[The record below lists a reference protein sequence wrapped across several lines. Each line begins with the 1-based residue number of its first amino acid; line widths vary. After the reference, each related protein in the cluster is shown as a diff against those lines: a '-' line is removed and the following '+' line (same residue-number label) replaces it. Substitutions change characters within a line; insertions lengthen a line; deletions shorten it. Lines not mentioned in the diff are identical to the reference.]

1 MFTPTQLEQVA
12 PSMVAAAAK
21 DLKRA
26 GDGEGKAH
34 GHYRSRV
41 LSPISGGVI
50 WHDDPAKSDA
60 VPVLA
65 AAALAFDTVSTLML
79 AGTTALATLAVEL
92 DAAKRSAEKV
102 ITFARN
108 MTFTVDMQRG
118 EISYEPPPGSY
129 PGPAAGG
136 DGQHAQLNGMAMQCD
151 ALLKAALRRADRA
164 DTACGSLLSGLG
176 YVNVPMTSSNYPGL
190 AEAAR
195 HANTAAYTALGKA
208 IQLLSQLRTAAK
220 NDLDKVNAK
229 DYTPLQHLYS
239 FFKGMTVGPDP
250 NSWSEGRPGEYIGFA
265 ASFLLAIGPLV
276 KGVTAGARGAL
287 ALGRAAKAAEEAG
300 QAAKGAENAGQA
312 AKGAENASKGGWD
325 LPREGGG
332 KYINGRWYTEHSLE
346 RMAPRTPE
354 VMSVLERRCL
364 ERAERHGLTPGT
376 RQFGEWWAKN
386 GPDPRNV
393 PPTVVEHEISHPG
406 STSVRVI
413 TNDKGDVVTVIPR

>member
-26 GDGEGKAH
+26 SDGEGKAH

-41 LSPISGGVI
+41 LSPISGGAI

-102 ITFARN
+102 ISFARN

-118 EISYEPPPGSY
+118 EISYDPPPGSY

-164 DTACGSLLSGLG
+164 DSACGSLLAGLG
-176 YVNVPMTSSNYPGL
+176 YVNVPLASSNYPGL

-195 HANTAAYTALGKA
+195 HANITAYTALGKA

-220 NDLDKVNAK
+220 NDLDKVDAK

-239 FFKGMTVGPDP
+239 FFKGMVDPDP
-250 NSWSEGRPGEYIGFA
+250 NAWSEGRPAEWIGFA
-265 ASFLLAIGPLV
+265 AGLLLPLGA
-276 KGVTAGARGAL
+276 GVEAGGAGTRGAL
-287 ALGRAAKAAEEAG
+287 ALGKEAKAAEEAG
-300 QAAKGAENAGQA
+300 QATKGAEEAGKAAEARPGLTASQARAVQSLSRRLAEHEEKLAEYRANPDAFDNKGYLKNAPTPQI
-312 AKGAENASKGGWD
+312 
-325 LPREGGG
+325 RERI
-332 KYINGRWYTEHSLE
+332 INGRIRHLETEI
-346 RMAPRTPE
+346 RTFRQQINE
-354 VMSVLERRCL
+354 I
-364 ERAERHGLTPGT
+364 LTG
-376 RQFGEWWAKN
+376 
-386 GPDPRNV
+386 
-393 PPTVVEHEISHPG
+393 
-406 STSVRVI
+406 
-413 TNDKGDVVTVIPR
+413 GDS